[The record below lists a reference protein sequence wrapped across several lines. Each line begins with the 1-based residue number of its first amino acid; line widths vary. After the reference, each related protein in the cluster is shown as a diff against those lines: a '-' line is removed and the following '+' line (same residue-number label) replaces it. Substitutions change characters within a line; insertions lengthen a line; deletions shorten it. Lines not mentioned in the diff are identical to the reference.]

1 MNVFCAFTRRSLME
15 KRSRTLVTVIGIIL
29 SMALFTAV
37 IEGAYSGLQYLVRVE
52 ETRTGRY
59 HGHYYGIDADTLNAV
74 RETDGFAETTAWQT
88 VGWAEIGSENED
100 KPYLLVKSI
109 EENFTD
115 LVSVNLSA
123 GRMPEN
129 ENEILI
135 PEHLAS
141 NGNVHLSLGDTL
153 ELTVGQRN
161 SDGYIMGEHNPYI
174 PEETEVISDAIQRTY
189 TVVGFYPRLNF
200 DIEDYSC
207 PGFTALTV
215 GQASGEYG
223 CFFRVDEP
231 NNFYSFMS
239 SNPISQQ

>member
-1 MNVFCAFTRRSLME
+1 MNVFRAFTRRSLME
-15 KRSRTLVTVIGIIL
+15 KRSRTLVTIIGIIL
-29 SMALFTAV
+29 SMSLFTAV

-141 NGNVHLSLGDTL
+141 NGNVHLALGDTL

-174 PEETEVISDAIQRTY
+174 PEEVLEEINTAIAEESAALKTVI
-189 TVVGFYPRLNF
+189 
-200 DIEDYSC
+200 
-207 PGFTALTV
+207 
-215 GQASGEYG
+215 
-223 CFFRVDEP
+223 
-231 NNFYSFMS
+231 
-239 SNPISQQ
+239 